1 MVSFILKVPLKKYL
15 QQPYNMNKTKLL
27 FISTLVFLA
36 SSILGFAKGLPQE
49 YYKIQ
54 NTKKSKAYFFDYI
67 YKLNEQENIRILA
80 DREFVKSILSGNIL
94 HIDFTAPSFKR
105 LLEIRKKY
113 RVKSLYLLE
122 SYLRKIDI
130 VPPAMAIAQA
140 AVESGWGRSRFIK
153 EANNVF
159 GHWTYNPS
167 IGMMPENRDEGAT
180 HFIRIFKTVQDSIS
194 AYMLNLNRNRAYK
207 EFQNKRYE
215 LREKGIKPDGLE
227 LSQTMLNYSGI
238 GHDYLGILK
247 NVIEKNKLLEFDKKF
262 YNKLN
267 TK

>member
-1 MVSFILKVPLKKYL
+1 MVNFILKVPLKKYL
-15 QQPYNMNKTKLL
+15 QQQYNMNKTKLS
-27 FISTLVFLA
+27 FISVLLFLA
-36 SSILGFAKGLPQE
+36 SSVLGFAKGLPQE
-49 YYKIQ
+49 YYQIK

-67 YKLNEQENIRILA
+67 YKLNEQENMRILA

-94 HIDFTAPSFKR
+94 AINFEAPAFKR
-105 LLEIRKKY
+105 LLEIKKRY
-113 RVKSLYLLE
+113 RIKSLYSLE
-122 SYLRKIDI
+122 NYLRKIDI

-153 EANNVF
+153 EANNIF

-180 HFIRIFKTVQDSIS
+180 HFIRIFKTLQDSIS

-215 LREKGIKPDGLE
+215 LREQGIKPDGLK